1 MEMYCACG
9 LMLVTKKEIENGKCN
24 YCDTANESEYCE
36 ICGSELDPEEYDR
49 GICYACVEEIIDRGM
64 F

>member
-1 MEMYCACG
+1 MEMYCSCG
-9 LMLVTKKEIENGKCN
+9 LLLVTKKEIENGKCQ
-24 YCDTANESEYCE
+24 YCDAANESEYCE
-36 ICGSELDPEEYDR
+36 ICGTELDPEEYDR